1 MLVPLDR
8 GLSASGSSSQPVTF
22 NWLDSRNYNLKRVWP
37 VFHALYLLTLLFS
50 TAKLKTDYKYK
61 SCKETA
67 QKEDFMYHT
76 IVTLKKGEG
85 RTIKSGGAWVFDNE
99 IDTIT
104 GRFKNGDLVTVHDFD
119 GYPMGSGFIN
129 QNSKIRIRMMTRKAD
144 QEIDHAFL
152 TMRVKNA
159 WDYRKTTVDTSS
171 CRIIFGEADFLPG
184 LVIDKYED
192 ILVVECLAL
201 GMEAFKEEIVMILRE
216 LLAKDGITV
225 RGVYERSDANERTK
239 EGLPKVKGFIGE
251 EFDTTVEIVENGVH
265 YLVDVANGQK
275 TGFFLDQKYNRL
287 AMQRICKGKKVLDCF
302 THMGTFELNAGIA
315 GASDVTGLDISEY
328 AVSQAEANAR
338 LNGLQNTVH
347 FRCANVLDELPK
359 LAAAGEKYDV
369 VILDPPAFTK
379 SREATKNAI
388 KGYREI
394 NMKGLKLVKDG
405 GYFATC
411 SCSHFMTQELL
422 AKTVKEAAK
431 ATHKRLRQVEF
442 RTQAPDHPILWA
454 ADESYYLKFFIFQV
468 VEEK

>member
-1 MLVPLDR
+1 M
-8 GLSASGSSSQPVTF
+8 SA
-22 NWLDSRNYNLKRVWP
+22 
-37 VFHALYLLTLLFS
+37 
-50 TAKLKTDYKYK
+50 
-61 SCKETA
+61 
-67 QKEDFMYHT
+67 

-85 RTIKSGGAWVFDNE
+85 RTIKAGGAWIFDNE

-104 GRFKNGDLVTVHDFD
+104 GRFKNGEVVTVHDFD
-119 GYPMGSGFIN
+119 GYPMGKGFIN
-129 QNSKIRIRMMTRKAD
+129 QNSKIRVRMMTRKPE
-144 QEIDHAFL
+144 QEIDDAFL

-159 WDYRKTTVDTSS
+159 WEYRKTTVDTSS

-192 ILVVECLAL
+192 VLVVECLAL
-201 GMEAFKEEIVMILRE
+201 GMEQFKEKIVNFLKEI
-216 LLAKDGITV
+216 LAEDGIKI
-225 RGVYERSDANERTK
+225 RGVYERSDASERTK
-239 EGLPKVKGFIGE
+239 EGLAKVKGFIGE
-251 EFDTTVEIVENGVH
+251 EFDTNVEIVENGVH
-265 YLVDVANGQK
+265 YMVDVVNGQK

-302 THMGTFELNAGIA
+302 THMGTFALNAGIA
-315 GASDVTGLDISEY
+315 GAADVTGLDISEY

-338 LNGLQNTVH
+338 LNHLENTVH
-347 FRCANVLDELPK
+347 FRQANVLDKLPK
-359 LAAAGEKYDV
+359 LAQAGEKYDV

-405 GYFATC
+405 GYLATC
-411 SCSHFMTQELL
+411 SCSHFMTQDLL

-454 ADESYYLKFFIFQV
+454 ADESYYLKFYIFQV
-468 VEEK
+468 VDV

>member
-1 MLVPLDR
+1 M
-8 GLSASGSSSQPVTF
+8 SA
-22 NWLDSRNYNLKRVWP
+22 
-37 VFHALYLLTLLFS
+37 
-50 TAKLKTDYKYK
+50 
-61 SCKETA
+61 
-67 QKEDFMYHT
+67 

-85 RTIKSGGAWVFDNE
+85 RTIKAGGAWIFDNE

-104 GRFKNGDLVTVHDFD
+104 GRFKNGEVVTVHDFD
-119 GYPMGSGFIN
+119 GYPMGKGFIN
-129 QNSKIRIRMMTRKAD
+129 QNSKIRVRMMTRKAN
-144 QEIDHAFL
+144 QEIDDAFL
-152 TMRVKNA
+152 RMRVKNA
-159 WDYRKTTVDTSS
+159 WEYRKTTVDTSS
-171 CRIIFGEADFLPG
+171 CRVIFGEADFLPG

-192 ILVVECLAL
+192 VLVVECLAL
-201 GMEAFKEEIVMILRE
+201 GMEQFKVKIVEDLKE
-216 LLAKDGITV
+216 LLAEDGILI
-225 RGVYERSDANERTK
+225 RGVYERSDANERVK
-239 EGLPKVKGFIGE
+239 EGLAKVKGFIGD
-251 EFDTTVEIVENGVH
+251 EFDTNVEIVENGVH
-265 YLVDVANGQK
+265 YMVDVVNGQK

-287 AMQRICKGKKVLDCF
+287 AMQRICRGKKVLDCF
-302 THMGTFELNAGIA
+302 THMGTFALNAGIA
-315 GASDVTGLDISEY
+315 GAAEVTGLDISEY

-338 LNGLQNTVH
+338 LNHLEDTVH
-347 FRCANVLDELPK
+347 FRQANVLDELPK
-359 LAAAGEKYDV
+359 LAQAGEKYDV

-405 GYFATC
+405 GYLATC

-468 VEEK
+468 VDEK